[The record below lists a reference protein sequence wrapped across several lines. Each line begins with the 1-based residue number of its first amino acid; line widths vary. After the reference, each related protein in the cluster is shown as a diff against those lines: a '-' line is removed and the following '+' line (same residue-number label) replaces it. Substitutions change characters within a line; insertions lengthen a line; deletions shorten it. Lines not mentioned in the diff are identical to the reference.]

1 MRKPTPLWLG
11 SRDSGSLSHS
21 TFGNSQISPGSLS
34 EGLLDT
40 GLQILPLQTWTAP
53 DDGGFVK
60 CINMDGASL
69 HCLA

>member
-11 SRDSGSLSHS
+11 SIDSGSLSHS
-21 TFGNSQISPGSLS
+21 TFGNSQISLGSLS

-53 DDGGFVK
+53 GNGGF
-60 CINMDGASL
+60 
-69 HCLA
+69 